1 MRLRTLLVLT
11 GLCAFAAA
19 CGSPSPGPAPE
30 PAPPTAQA
38 GKSGAPDGAAVWE
51 AYRRA
56 AGGDALARVRS
67 IRLTG
72 FAVDPTEN
80 GNRRLVIEAASP
92 ARYRQRETPTT
103 SRANSIRTLVGYDGT
118 RGWWAGNAILGGDG
132 LAEDAETRNRTITA
146 AGRQAYINTMAGL
159 FPLWLQES
167 GLTLTPIGTITDG
180 EDRGDTA
187 VQITADDTP
196 VGRLILDAVT
206 HLPVR
211 LVVPYLRSIRT
222 DGGEYTVSFHEYR
235 DVGDGVL
242 LPHRITRDRSSTS
255 NVVVQWMVRA
265 YQINPE
271 LPATTFEPPK
281 RR

>member
-1 MRLRTLLVLT
+1 MRLRTLLVLI
-11 GLCAFAAA
+11 GLCASAA
-19 CGSPSPGPAPE
+19 CGSPTPAPA
-30 PAPPTAQA
+30 PAPAPLTGEA
-38 GKSGAPDGAAVWE
+38 GAAGAEDGAALWE

-56 AGGDALARVRS
+56 AGGDALGRIRS

-72 FAVDPTEN
+72 FAVDPTEA

-103 SRANSIRTLVGYDGT
+103 SKGSNIRTLVGYDGAK
-118 RGWWAGNAILGGDG
+118 GWWAGNALLGGDG
-132 LAEDAETRNRTITA
+132 LAEDAETRTRATTA
-146 AGRQAYINTMAGL
+146 AGRQAYINTVAGL
-159 FPLWLQES
+159 LPLWLQES
-167 GLTLTPIGTITDG
+167 GLTLTPLGPIKDG
-180 EDRGDTA
+180 EDRGDAA
-187 VQITADDTP
+187 VQLTADGTP
-196 VGRLILDAVT
+196 VGRLILDAST

-211 LVVPYLRSIRT
+211 LVVPYLRSIRP
-222 DGGEYTVSFHEYR
+222 DGGEYTISFHEYR

-242 LPHRITRDRSSTS
+242 LPHRITRDKSSTS

-271 LPATTFEPPK
+271 LAPTTFEPPA